1 MKPGRITIVGSMI
14 AVTCPPH
21 VAIMLRRVFGGVQRK
36 AAGSF
41 ELSATP
47 PNASLLE
54 WFRAQFPLDLEPA
67 SAEAFRDLVA
77 TEKRKQSAIAELE
90 EPGYVPRSFQLALP
104 PREYQ
109 RIAADLAL
117 RTGRLLITD
126 MIGLGKTVSA
136 ICALVAEDAL
146 PAVVVTMTH
155 LPIQWQREIE
165 RFAPGIRVH
174 RVKSG
179 KPYSFKDLK
188 FDVDAN
194 GVRYRPGGRLPDVI
208 VLSYSKLDGWVE
220 TLAPMVKTIILDECQ
235 ELRIAGS
242 NKYNAAK
249 ALCAAAR
256 IRIGLS
262 ASPIYNYGAEIFS
275 VLDALSPG
283 VLGSRGEFY
292 QEWCGGGGG
301 DPTKV
306 SVKDPVAL
314 GSYLRE
320 AGLMIRRTR
329 KEVGRELPALT
340 IVRHVV
346 ECDTRRIDE
355 AAADVAEIAHRVLA
369 RAGSNFELMKWSGEI
384 DLRMRQAT
392 GLAKAPG
399 VADLVRLLVESGE
412 NVVLYGWHRAV
423 YEIWKSA
430 LERAGISF
438 AMYTG
443 EENERAKAASVKRF
457 IDGEAKVLIISLRA
471 GAGLNGLQKVNRAVV
486 IGELDWSPMV
496 HNQNI
501 GRSYRDGQLDP
512 VFAYFAVAEQ
522 GSDPAIEDVLGL
534 KEAQATGIIAPEGAG
549 APQFVGGA
557 PEHVRRLAE
566 EVIRRQ
572 GAQIVNA
579 SPGEAVAS

>member
-1 MKPGRITIVGSMI
+1 VKPGRITIVGSMI
-14 AVTCPPH
+14 TVTCQPH

-36 AAGSF
+36 GAGSF

-47 PNASLLE
+47 PNANLLE

-67 SAEAFRDLVA
+67 SATPFRVLVA
-77 TEKRKQSAIAELE
+77 AEKRKQLAIAEIE
-90 EPGYVPRSFQLALP
+90 EPGYVPRQFDLALP

-109 RIAADLAL
+109 RVAADLAL
-117 RTGRLLITD
+117 RTGRLLIAD
-126 MIGLGKTVSA
+126 MIGLGKTVSG
-136 ICALVAEDAL
+136 ICTLVAEGAL
-146 PAVVVTMTH
+146 PAVIVTMTH
-155 LPIQWQREIE
+155 LPIQWHRELA
-165 RFAPGIRVH
+165 RFVPGLRVH

-179 KPYSFKDLK
+179 KPYSLKSLK
-188 FDVDAN
+188 FDVDAE
-194 GVRYRPGGRLPDVI
+194 GVRYRPLGRLPDVV
-208 VLSYSKLDGWVE
+208 VLSYSKLDGWVD
-220 TLAPMVKTIILDECQ
+220 TLAPMTRTIILDECQ

-242 NKYNAAK
+242 NKYKAAK
-249 ALCAAAR
+249 ALCEAAR
-256 IRIGLS
+256 TRIGLS

-306 SVKDPVAL
+306 GVKDPIAL

-329 KEVGRELPALT
+329 KDVGRELPPLT

-355 AAADVAEIAHRVLA
+355 AAADVAEIARRVLA
-369 RAGSNFELMKWSGEI
+369 RAGSNFELMQWSGEI

-392 GLAKAPG
+392 GLGKAAG

-430 LERAGISF
+430 FERAGISY
-438 AMYTG
+438 ALYTG
-443 EENERAKAASVKRF
+443 EENARAKVTSLKRF
-457 IDGEAKVLIISLRA
+457 IAGEAKVLIISLRA
-471 GAGLNGLQKVNRAVV
+471 GAGIDGLQKVNKTVV

-496 HNQNI
+496 HGQNI

-512 VFAYFAVAEQ
+512 VFAYFPVAEQ

-534 KEAQATGIIAPEGAG
+534 KEAQATGIISPEDAG
-549 APQFVGGA
+549 IPQFVGGS

-566 EVIRRQ
+566 EVIRRRGLHV
-572 GAQIVNA
+572 GAGYR
-579 SPGEAVAS
+579 PEAVV